1 MKSMRQSWSENES
14 LLTVGYHGSQIQ
26 ISEFMKNY
34 IRLGNLELV
43 AKEID
48 SKLWLIWKKA

>member
-34 IRLGNLELV
+34 IRLSNLELV